1 MKSKNLFDVESIS
14 NSVQR
19 LAIYRTW
26 ALISIGRLCTTFIFI
41 LFTEEP
47 NKVAAAQQSKV
58 KGAVK
63 PAPVPAE
70 SASSKAQGKKA
81 ALTAAE
87 VMKSK
92 SLDDSAK
99 FEVFKSMVTEGK
111 ISNKEVVNSVLHLV
125 RTVHQDS

>member
-1 MKSKNLFDVESIS
+1 M
-14 NSVQR
+14 
-19 LAIYRTW
+19 
-26 ALISIGRLCTTFIFI
+26 
-41 LFTEEP
+41 
-47 NKVAAAQQSKV
+47 

-70 SASSKAQGKKA
+70 STSSKAQGKKA

-125 RTVHQDS
+125 RTVLKIPNFLFKVGFFQHFYLFQQAREL

>member
-1 MKSKNLFDVESIS
+1 MKD
-14 NSVQR
+14 
-19 LAIYRTW
+19 
-26 ALISIGRLCTTFIFI
+26 
-41 LFTEEP
+41 
-47 NKVAAAQQSKV
+47 AA
-58 KGAVK
+58 K

-70 SASSKAQGKKA
+70 STSSKAQGKKA

-92 SLDDSAK
+92 SLNDSAK

-125 RTVHQDS
+125 RTLQLKTPNLLSISLHFSALIW

>member
-1 MKSKNLFDVESIS
+1 M
-14 NSVQR
+14 
-19 LAIYRTW
+19 
-26 ALISIGRLCTTFIFI
+26 
-41 LFTEEP
+41 
-47 NKVAAAQQSKV
+47 

-70 SASSKAQGKKA
+70 STSSKAQGKKA

-125 RTVHQDS
+125 RIVLKIPNFIFKVGFFQHFYLFQQVRES

>member
-1 MKSKNLFDVESIS
+1 M
-14 NSVQR
+14 
-19 LAIYRTW
+19 
-26 ALISIGRLCTTFIFI
+26 FI

-70 SASSKAQGKKA
+70 STSSKAQGKKA

-92 SLDDSAK
+92 SLDGSAK

-125 RTVHQDS
+125 RTVHQDF